1 MSKKVVNV
9 RAGRREPATRA
20 EVELPEEVTV
30 ALCELAGAAREGLL
44 ALAVATGL
52 QVMHTIMQED
62 VTGLCGPKGRHA
74 PDRAAVRHGTEAG
87 SVVLGGRRVP
97 VRRPRVRG
105 VGDAAGE
112 VPVPAYEHFSQVD
125 VLETMAVERMLAGLS
140 TRRYGVGL
148 EPVGEAVEA
157 AATSTSKSAV
167 SRRFVQAT
175 ERALGELVGRDLTGL
190 DVVAVMI
197 DGVHFAE
204 HLCVVALGVT
214 NDGTKVPLGLVEG
227 ATENTTVVTGL
238 LEDLR
243 DRGLDVTRPVLV
255 CIDGAKALRSAVRR
269 IFDRPVI
276 QRCQLHKIRNVEDH
290 LPERLRPEAARRMRE
305 AHRQD
310 SHLEAKAKLE
320 RLAKDLERTHPGAA
334 ASVREGLDETLTV
347 LRLGLP
353 PSLRS
358 TFRSTNAVE
367 SMISIAR
374 DHSRNVKR
382 WRGGQMALRWCA
394 AGMLEAE
401 KQFRRV
407 KGHRHLPELRQILE
421 HQFAETID
429 NKAEAA

>member
-1 MSKKVVNV
+1 MAKKVVNA
-9 RAGRREPATRA
+9 RAGRREPAKPA

-30 ALCELAGAAREGLL
+30 ALAELAGAVKEGLL

-62 VTGLCGPKGRHA
+62 VTGICGPKGRHA
-74 PDRAAVRHGTEAG
+74 PGRKAVRHGTEAG

-105 VGDAAGE
+105 VGEAGE
-112 VPVPAYEHFSQVD
+112 VPVPAYDHFSQVD

-140 TRRYGVGL
+140 TRRYTVGL
-148 EPVGEAVEA
+148 EPVGEAIEA
-157 AATSTSKSAV
+157 AATATSKSAV

-175 ERALGELVGRDLTGL
+175 ERALGELIGRDLTGL

-214 NDGTKVPLGLVEG
+214 ADGTKVPLGLVEG

-243 DRGLDVTRPVLV
+243 ERGLDVTRPVLV

-269 IFDRPVI
+269 IFDKPVI

-353 PSLRS
+353 ATLRS

-394 AGMLEAE
+394 AGMIEAE

-407 KGHRHLPELRQILE
+407 KGHRHLADLRQILE

>member
-1 MSKKVVNV
+1 MAKKVVNT
-9 RAGRREPATRA
+9 RAGRREPATTPA
-20 EVELPEEVTV
+20 VVQLPDEVTV
-30 ALCELAGAAREGLL
+30 ALTELAGAAKEGLL

-62 VTGLCGPKGRHA
+62 VTSLCGPKGRHA
-74 PDRAAVRHGTEAG
+74 LDRAAVRHGTEAG

-105 VGDAAGE
+105 VGEAGE
-112 VPVPAYEHFSQVD
+112 VPIPAYEQFSQVD

-140 TRRYGVGL
+140 TRRYKLGL

-157 AATSTSKSAV
+157 AATATSKSAV

-175 ERALGELVGRDLTGL
+175 ERALGELVARDLSGL

-214 NDGTKVPLGLVEG
+214 DDGTKVPLGLVEG

-255 CIDGAKALRSAVRR
+255 CIDGAKALRSAVCR
-269 IFDRPVI
+269 IFDKPVI
-276 QRCQLHKIRNVEDH
+276 ARCQLHKIRNVEDH

-353 PSLRS
+353 ASLRS

-407 KGHRHLPELRQILE
+407 KGHRHLPQLRQILE

>member
-1 MSKKVVNV
+1 MAKKVVNA
-9 RAGRREPATRA
+9 RAGRREPATPV
-20 EVELPEEVTV
+20 EVQLPEEVTV
-30 ALCELAGAAREGLL
+30 ALTELAGAAKEGLL

-62 VTGLCGPKGRHA
+62 VTTICGPKGRHVL
-74 PDRAAVRHGTEAG
+74 DRAAVRHGSEAG

-105 VGDAAGE
+105 VGDAGE

-140 TRRYGVGL
+140 TRRYVVGL

-157 AATSTSKSAV
+157 AATATSKSAV

-175 ERALGELVGRDLTGL
+175 ERALSELVSRDLTGV

-214 NDGTKVPLGLVEG
+214 TDGTKVPLGLAEG

-269 IFDRPVI
+269 IFDKPVI

-290 LPERLRPEAARRMRE
+290 LPERLRSEAARRMRE

-310 SHLEAKAKLE
+310 SHLEAKAQLE
-320 RLAKDLERTHPGAA
+320 RLAKDLDRTHPGAA

-353 PSLRS
+353 TALRS

-429 NKAEAA
+429 NKTEAA